1 MLYTRIN
8 SKIKWPE
15 NTPYWPYILTYLKH
29 SCMETYQFQ
38 KRLQKFIAVL
48 VLSFATTALWA
59 QEKGADVNVKIT
71 KSDSTW
77 YAQPWVWIVGGAV
90 FILLLVAI
98 VRGGGNKN

>member
-1 MLYTRIN
+1 
-8 SKIKWPE
+8 
-15 NTPYWPYILTYLKH
+15 
-29 SCMETYQFQ
+29 METYQFQ
-38 KRLQKFIAVL
+38 KGLQKFIAVL

-71 KSDSTW
+71 KSDTTW
-77 YAQPWVWIVGGAV
+77 YTQPWVWIVGGAV